1 MKQGKNVRAEGFVY
15 SCKALLQNMKKQLE
29 GCRNEITLTCDA
41 TFNLLSNGWCLYSI
55 GCKTLYRSREN
66 VHQRYRP
73 FCYLLSRTERGDG
86 YVAMLQSLK
95 TAQQWLE
102 IDDIYNVKATSSDH
116 HDGLINAIRSELP
129 DGSIH

>member
-1 MKQGKNVRAEGFVY
+1 MDGVY
-15 SCKALLQNMKKQLE
+15 IVL
-29 GCRNEITLTCDA
+29 DA
-41 TFNLLSNGWCLYSI
+41 KRYIVHEKMSING
-55 GCKTLYRSREN
+55 TD
-66 VHQRYRP
+66 H